1 MYKSLT
7 SIAKMFDVSTNY
19 IKKHFSNDFKE
30 GVHYIYVGKLK
41 RFNVDEMR
49 KLLTTK
55 KEKHNENPIIERF
68 LI

>member
-1 MYKSLT
+1 
-7 SIAKMFDVSTNY
+7 MFDVSTNY